1 MSDLHSYLREY
12 VDQLE
17 TLLKQCEP
25 GNDACLLQAAHRLW
39 GEEDYRYL
47 VLTAS
52 QHALKRGVEPA
63 PKPTESENDF
73 QQAADKVKGKIQ
85 VNKPV
90 NHE

>member
-17 TLLKQCEP
+17 KLLAQCEP
-25 GNDACLLQAAHRLW
+25 GDDACLLQEAHQSW
-39 GEEDYRYL
+39 GEDDYRYL
-47 VLTAS
+47 VLAAY

-63 PKPTESENDF
+63 PKPSESENDF
-73 QQAADKVKGKIQ
+73 QQAADKAKRNIQ

-90 NHE
+90 NRE